1 MAARRFTL
9 DFLRTE
15 AAVGG
20 AMALA
25 AGLGLIV
32 ANSALAP
39 IYRDALDVPQT
50 LQVGAW
56 SETLPG
62 LDWVKDGLMAL
73 VFFAVGL
80 EIKREG
86 VKGELSSPRRLAL
99 PVAAALGG
107 MLMAALAYAAVDRL
121 TGGEAD
127 AGWPIPT
134 AADSALALAVLSFAI
149 RKRSPGVRTFLQAL
163 SVAQLLGAVLLI
175 AALYTHD
182 IDWGALGLAVA
193 ALAVMAGLSRWRRAP
208 ALAWGLAAA
217 MLWGFSLHSGVNPA
231 VAAVAGAMTIPL
243 RPRKE
248 GERGVLERVIDGLA
262 PYVAFGALPLF
273 AFCAAGVSFGG
284 MSLRD
289 VAAPAT
295 LAVLA
300 GVLIGKPAGVLGFA
314 ALAVRLKLAR
324 RPTAAGWGEL
334 AGVALL
340 SGAGLTFSLYLT
352 GLAFDGDPAL
362 DAQARLGVI
371 AGSALCALAG
381 GVLLWTLDR
390 RAVAALE
397 TPAGTRRRTRA
408 PVTDV

>member
-15 AAVGG
+15 AAVG
-20 AMALA
+20 AAVALA
-25 AGLGLIV
+25 ALLGLIV
-32 ANSALAP
+32 ANSPLAP

-80 EIKREG
+80 EIKLEG
-86 VKGELSSPRRLAL
+86 VKGELSSPRRLAF
-99 PVAAALGG
+99 PAAAALGG
-107 MLMAALAYAAVDRL
+107 MVGAAALYALVDRA
-121 TGGEAD
+121 TGGGAD

-134 AADSALALAVLSFAI
+134 PTDGALALAVLALTARRRAS
-149 RKRSPGVRTFLQAL
+149 GLRTFLLAL
-163 SVAQLLGAVLLI
+163 SAAQLLGAVLLI

-182 IDWGALGLAVA
+182 IDWGALRLAGA
-193 ALAVMAGLSRWRRAP
+193 ALAAMAALSRWKRAP

-231 VAAVAGAMTIPL
+231 VAAVAAAMTIPL
-243 RPRKE
+243 RPRKD
-248 GERGVLERVIDGLA
+248 GERGVLERVIAGLA
-262 PYVAFGALPLF
+262 PYVAFGVLPLF
-273 AFCAAGVSFGG
+273 AFCAAGVSFDG
-284 MSLRD
+284 MTLRD

-300 GVLIGKPAGVLGFA
+300 GVAIGKPLGVLGAA

-324 RPTAAGWGEL
+324 RPTGAGWGEL
-334 AGVALL
+334 AGVAIL
-340 SGAGLTFSLYLT
+340 SGVGFTFSLYLA
-352 GLAFDGDPAL
+352 GLAFDGDPAS

-371 AGSALCALAG
+371 AGGVICALAG
-381 GVLLWTLDR
+381 GGVLWALDR
-390 RAVAALE
+390 RATASTTAPV
-397 TPAGTRRRTRA
+397 GTRKR
-408 PVTDV
+408 V